1 MDISRFFTYM
11 DSLKLST
18 HLHVYT
24 LNVQKKKERTILTSL
39 FDSYLRAWNLVIFNE
54 TIKL

>member
-18 HLHVYT
+18 RLHVYT
-24 LNVQKKKERTILTSL
+24 LNVQKKRKEQS
-39 FDSYLRAWNLVIFNE
+39 
-54 TIKL
+54 